1 MTKWTIL
8 QIHRLFV
15 VQACNLTV
23 DKPQHSSNMK
33 LTQTLAIV
41 ILSAGTTLATIWGY
55 DKITKSDSTYF
66 YQQTKSI
73 DSGKAP
79 ANYAGFNGANSGNAF
94 VDFTPAASAAIPAT
108 VHIKTTINRT
118 ASNNLPK
125 KSPFGDM
132 FDLDDLFGD
141 RARSLPQM
149 ASGSGAIISDDG
161 YIVTNNHVIDGA
173 DDITVTLS
181 NRRSF
186 KAKLIS
192 ADPSSDLALL
202 KIEAKGL
209 PFMLYGNSDEVK
221 VGQWVLALGY
231 PLNLEATVTAGIV
244 SAKGRT
250 LEINSRQSKTPVES
264 FLQTDA
270 AVNPGNSGGP
280 LVNTDGKLIGI
291 NSAIASP
298 TGSYAGYS
306 FTIPVNIVKKIIAD
320 MMKFGTVQRAYLGIQ
335 YLPEN
340 LSEEQKKEQKIPDY
354 EGGVYVKDVLKDGAA
369 FGSGIKSGDVI
380 TGINDISITSGA
392 EMVGQIATYRPGDKI
407 FINYKREGR
416 DFRIPVTLRNST
428 GTMEVV
434 KTSVLDRLGADL
446 QTLDKDQAKELGV
459 TGGVVIKSIGQR
471 GLLSKVRVQDGFVIL
486 KANNDKVNTVDDFR
500 KILDKGD
507 NSVKVEGVYPG
518 YEGVYNFV
526 INMDNATK

>member
-1 MTKWTIL
+1 
-8 QIHRLFV
+8 
-15 VQACNLTV
+15 
-23 DKPQHSSNMK
+23 MK
-33 LTQTLAIV
+33 FRNTLAMIV
-41 ILSAGTTLATIWGY
+41 ISASTTLATLWGY
-55 DKITKSDSTYF
+55 NRIVKNDNTYL
-66 YQQTKSI
+66 YQQSKSS
-73 DSGKAP
+73 DSGKVP
-79 ANYAGFNGANSGNAF
+79 ANYTGFNGLSNAAAMA
-94 VDFTPAASAAIPAT
+94 DFTPAASAAIPAT
-108 VHIKTTINRT
+108 VHIKTTTNRT
-118 ASNNLPK
+118 VSNNLPK
-125 KSPFGDM
+125 KSPFGDL
-132 FDLDDLFGD
+132 FDLDMDDLFGD

-149 ASGSGAIISDDG
+149 ASGSGAVISEDG
-161 YIVTNNHVIDGA
+161 FIVTNNHVIDGA

-186 KAKLIS
+186 KAKLVG
-192 ADPSSDLALL
+192 ADPSSDIAVL

-221 VGQWVLALGY
+221 VGQWVLAVGY

-335 YLPEN
+335 YPREN
-340 LSEEQKKEQKIPDY
+340 LSEEQKKQEGIGDY
-354 EGGVYVKDVLKDGAA
+354 DGGVYVLDVPKDGAA
-369 FGSGIKSGDVI
+369 FLAGIKKGDLI
-380 TGINDISITSGA
+380 TGINEVPVTSGA

-407 FINYKREGR
+407 NISYKRSGKDYR
-416 DFRIPVTLRNST
+416 TNVTLRNSS

-434 KTSVLDRLGADL
+434 KTSVLDKLGADL
-446 QTLDKDQAKELGV
+446 QTLDKNQAKELDV
-459 TGGVVIKSIGQR
+459 SGGVVIKSIGQK
-471 GLLSKVRVQDGFVIL
+471 GLMSKVRVQEGFVIL
-486 KANNDKVNTVDDFR
+486 KANNEKVNSVDDFR
-500 KILDKGD
+500 KLLEKADA
-507 NSVKVEGVYPG
+507 NVKVEGIYPG
-518 YEGVYNFV
+518 YEGVFTFV
-526 INMDNATK
+526 LNLDSMK